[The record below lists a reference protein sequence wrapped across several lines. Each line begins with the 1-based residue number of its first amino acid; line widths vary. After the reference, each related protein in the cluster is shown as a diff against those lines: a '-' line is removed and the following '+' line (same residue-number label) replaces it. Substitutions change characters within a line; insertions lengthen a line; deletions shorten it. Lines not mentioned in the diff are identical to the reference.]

1 MAAAVDPRARIL
13 NLIGV
18 KTDLNSDDQCEL
30 ERAVFNW
37 SIQYADANSVFKTW
51 NNPLFVSLYLE
62 KARSVVSNLD
72 VSSYVGNL
80 RLSNRLKDKEFKPR
94 DIPFMKPDHIC
105 PEVWQ
110 PVMELKMKKDECIGA
125 VEMTAN
131 TNMFKCS
138 RCHSREVYYIEKQ
151 LRSADEPM
159 SLISRCLNCGHRW
172 RM

>member
-1 MAAAVDPRARIL
+1 MASTPNPRERVTSL
-13 NLIGV
+13 LRT
-18 KTDLNSDDQCEL
+18 KTDLDDAQRVEL
-30 ERAVFNW
+30 ERAVYNW
-37 SIQYADANSVFKTW
+37 SLQYADANGVFKTW
-51 NNPLFVSLYLE
+51 NNPLFVSLYAE
-62 KARSVVSNLD
+62 KARSVISNLD
-72 VSSYVGNL
+72 VNSYVGNL
-80 RLSNRLKDKEFKPR
+80 RLSKRLQDKEFQPR
-94 DIPFMKPDHIC
+94 EIPFMKPDHTC

-110 PVMELKMKKDECIGA
+110 PIMELKMKKDECIGA